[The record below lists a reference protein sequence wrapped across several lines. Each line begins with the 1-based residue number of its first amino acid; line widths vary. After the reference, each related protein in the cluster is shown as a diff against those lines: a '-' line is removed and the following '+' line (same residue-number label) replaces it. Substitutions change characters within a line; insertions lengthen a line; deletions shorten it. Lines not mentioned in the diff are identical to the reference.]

1 MFTALSQKLVDSG
14 WMGKISIP
22 YSLKMNRIKNID
34 YVYFS
39 YFSTDLLKH
48 HDQETYKRQHVIWL
62 TVSDAQSPIW
72 QSEGTAENLQLDSQP
87 QGRERTLR
95 TPESF

>member
-1 MFTALSQKLVDSG
+1 MEQKENKWKKQGVKSTFLGRTNTMFTALSQKLVDSG

-22 YSLKMNRIKNID
+22 YSLKMNRIKNMD

-39 YFSTDLLKH
+39 YFSTALLKH

-62 TVSDAQSPIW
+62 TVSDA
-72 QSEGTAENLQLDSQP
+72 
-87 QGRERTLR
+87 
-95 TPESF
+95 

>member
-39 YFSTDLLKH
+39 YFSTALLKH
-48 HDQETYKRQHVIWL
+48 HDQETYKK
-62 TVSDAQSPIW
+62 
-72 QSEGTAENLQLDSQP
+72 TACNLAYSFRCL
-87 QGRERTLR
+87 
-95 TPESF
+95 ESNMAE